1 MASGKVRAR
10 LAFRRMSLSNIDHHV
25 SFTQCKV
32 LNVIVFFGNSMSR
45 SVIAI
50 FNVGLITNKI
60 LVENQ
65 RGLAGCVR
73 ISMSLYP

>member
-10 LAFRRMSLSNIDHHV
+10 LAFRRMSLSNIDHV
-25 SFTQCKV
+25 SFNQCKV

-50 FNVGLITNKI
+50 LNVGLITNKI

-65 RGLAGCVR
+65 MGLAGCVR
-73 ISMSLYP
+73 IPMSLYP